1 MTIAGE
7 QTIGEVKD
15 LLNNWDP
22 RMTQLRTSYDSFQ
35 PQWSGTDSGTA
46 MAFDTDLSALED
58 RWTAARTDAES
69 AISSAVL
76 PDAYSPAQSV
86 YDELMK
92 AIRQNYPP
100 DGATIMKG
108 DYDDLLQRLSSAQL
122 AAGQTPPPVP
132 TVQPVAVDADLE
144 ALKATQPL
152 DVVAKL
158 TGALAPT
165 PSKPT
170 TGAGWGFVGLL
181 AGVGGAVVGS
191 MAGPPGFLAG
201 AVAGG
206 AAGYALKNKIASL
219 MPSWPS
225 WL

>member
-108 DYDDLLQRLSSAQL
+108 DYDDLLQRLSTAQL
-122 AAGQTPPPVP
+122 AAGQTQTATATQP
-132 TVQPVAVDADLE
+132 TVQPVAVDVDLNVI
-144 ALKATQPL
+144 KAIPPPP
-152 DVVAKL
+152 
-158 TGALAPT
+158 GSAP
-165 PSKPT
+165 PKPT
-170 TGAGWGFVGLL
+170 TSVGWGFVGLA